1 MKHFIPCARLIL
13 LLILSSQ
20 AWGNTVAIKNA
31 KIYTMAGPVL
41 EKGTIVFRNGRIE
54 AVGTNVNIPKDA
66 RVIDGSGKVVM
77 PGMIDAN
84 CRVGL
89 EEITQV
95 PASMD
100 SSESTDPV
108 TPHLYVV
115 DGFFPESVLIGVTR
129 RNGITAGVVAPDDVN
144 VFTGMSAMIEFS
156 GKRINEVILKGPVAM
171 NITLGEAP
179 KTTYGPKNKM
189 PMTRMGTAALLRK
202 TLQEAK
208 EYGEKWKRYTE
219 KERDKKEKGKDK
231 KDEKDTGKVPEK
243 DYRLEALQ
251 DVLSGKL
258 PLVAAAHRVDDILTA
273 IRIAEE
279 FGIKQNL
286 VINHGTD
293 AYQIADLLAR
303 EKIPVLVG
311 PVTTQPERIETL
323 GAQYENAARLNQA
336 GVLIAIQTDEAH
348 NARNL
353 PYEAGLAVAYGLLYE
368 EALKAI
374 TINAAKI
381 FRVETEVG
389 ALQTG
394 KRANLIL
401 ASGDPL
407 EPRTEIVSIF
417 IEGEELPDTS
427 FQMEMWE
434 KLKKY

>member
-1 MKHFIPCARLIL
+1 MKHFIPCAQLIL
-13 LLILSSQ
+13 VLILSSQ

-95 PASMD
+95 PASVD

-108 TPHLYVV
+108 TPQLYVI
-115 DGFFPESVLIGVTR
+115 DGFFPESVSIGVTR

-156 GKRINEVILKGPVAM
+156 GKRINEIIVKGPVAM

-179 KTTYGPKNKM
+179 KTTYGPRNKM

-219 KERDKKEKGKDK
+219 KGKDK
-231 KDEKDTGKVPEK
+231 KDEKDSAKVPEK

-251 DVLSGKL
+251 DVLNGKL

-323 GAQYENAARLNQA
+323 GALYENAARLNKA
-336 GVLIAIQTDEAH
+336 GVLIAIQTNEAH

-353 PYEAGLAVAYGLLYE
+353 PYEAGLAVAYGLPYE

-381 FRVETEVG
+381 FRVDTEVG

-417 IEGEELPDTS
+417 IAGEEMPDAS
-427 FQMEMWE
+427 FQKEIWE

>member
-1 MKHFIPCARLIL
+1 MKHFIPYAQLIL
-13 LLILSSQ
+13 VLILSSQ

-95 PASMD
+95 PASVD

-108 TPHLYVV
+108 TPQLYVV
-115 DGFFPESVLIGVTR
+115 DGFFPESVSIGVTR

-156 GKRINEVILKGPVAM
+156 GKRINEIIVKGPVAM

-179 KTTYGPKNKM
+179 KTTYGPRNKM

-219 KERDKKEKGKDK
+219 KGKNK
-231 KDEKDTGKVPEK
+231 KDEKDSGKVPEK

-251 DVLSGKL
+251 DVLNGKL

-323 GAQYENAARLNQA
+323 GALYENAARLNQA

-353 PYEAGLAVAYGLLYE
+353 PYEAGLAVAYGLPYE

-381 FRVETEVG
+381 FRVDAEVG

-407 EPRTEIVSIF
+407 EPRTEIISIF
-417 IEGEELPDTS
+417 IAGEEMPDTS
-427 FQMEMWE
+427 FQREMWE
-434 KLKKY
+434 ELKKY